1 MSLRARIL
9 WLVLVATLLP
19 ILAIL
24 GLLLENRAATAAQA
38 LDRLQ
43 ARATDIASD
52 LDDKIAGTAQ
62 LMFGLAQVPLVG
74 DGDKAACSE
83 FLAAVLKEHPQYTGL
98 LTILPDGRL
107 HCDSLRSGRELNLSD
122 RQYFQQALTAQGVV
136 VEAVVG
142 RLTGKG
148 VMQIAYPA
156 RDAHGVLKFIL
167 LASLNMD
174 AYGAAMAQTLVHP
187 NAHFQVW
194 NQDGSIVMDYPRP
207 GARALT
213 AQPPERSFMLAP
225 LQGDVERADI
235 ADTGTARRVWIK
247 AGLQR
252 AQDAGL
258 RLALSAPEADLNGPV
273 DAQFRHA
280 LFGLL
285 ALGAAIFAAAGVL
298 GEFAVRRK
306 TARVMSTIA
315 QMDSGLYEPSPTAS
329 FPRGELGEVMQ
340 ALDRMAQSLAQQR
353 QAIARH
359 TEQLER
365 QARTDP
371 LTHLANRLRLL
382 EKLQLDLAQA
392 RSQGRLVG
400 VMVLDLDRFKAVN
413 DSLGHNRGDALLI
426 EVAGRLQQCVR
437 PEDMVGRLGGDEFVV
452 ILPNLQSSDDV
463 LPVAHQILQTLTL
476 PIEMA
481 QATWQVST
489 SLGIAI
495 YPRDGESGEVL
506 LRNADVAMYGAKEL
520 GGNRMA
526 RFSEQMDQA
535 LTARLQTEAGLRH
548 ALQHG
553 GLRLHFQPIVDAGTG
568 RVIAAEALVRWQ
580 DPRRGLVSPQEFIP
594 VAEDTGLIVPMG
606 AWVLRQACRQA
617 RRWQDEGWGTIPVAV
632 NLSARQFNGSSIEDE
647 VMQALESADCPAPLL
662 QLEITESCIMDQV
675 EQALQTMHRLT
686 ALGVELAIDD
696 FGTGYSSLSQLKR
709 FPVRK
714 LKIDRSFVSD
724 IGKDASNEVLV
735 QAIIALAQK
744 LGLRTVAEGVETP
757 AQMAFLN
764 ACGCDEY
771 QGYLMARPCV
781 AADFTAVLQQRNKRE
796 QVTPGSA
803 AP

>member
-9 WLVLVATLLP
+9 WLVLMATLMP

-43 ARATDIASD
+43 TRATDIATD

-62 LMFGLAQVPLVG
+62 LMFGLARVPLVEG
-74 DGDKAACSE
+74 ADKAACSE

-107 HCDSLRSGRELNLSD
+107 RCDSLRSGRELNLSD
-122 RQYFQQALTAQGVV
+122 RQYFRQALTAQGVV
-136 VEAVVG
+136 VEAAVG

-148 VMQIAYPA
+148 VMQIAYPV
-156 RDAHGVLKFIL
+156 RDANGALRFVL
-167 LASLNMD
+167 LASFNMET
-174 AYGAAMAQTLVHP
+174 YGTALASTLAHP
-187 NAHFQVW
+187 DSHFQVW
-194 NQDGSIVMDYPRP
+194 NQDGSIVMDYPGP
-207 GARALT
+207 GAGAL
-213 AQPPERSFMLAP
+213 ALQAPERGFMLAP
-225 LQGDVERADI
+225 LQGAVERAGI
-235 ADTGTARRVWIK
+235 ASTGAERRVWIK

-258 RLALSAPEADLNGPV
+258 RLALSVPEAELNGPI
-273 DAQFRHA
+273 DAQFRRA

-285 ALGAAIFAAAGVL
+285 VLGAAIFTAAGVL
-298 GEFAVRRK
+298 GEFAVRRR
-306 TARVMSTIA
+306 TVRVMNTIA
-315 QMDSGLYEPSPTAS
+315 QMDAGHYEPNPTAS
-329 FPRGELGEVMQ
+329 FPRGELGEVMR

-353 QAIARH
+353 QAIACH
-359 TEQLER
+359 TEQLEL

-371 LTHLANRLRLL
+371 LTHLANRLQLL
-382 EKLQLDLAQA
+382 DTLQKDLAEAQ
-392 RSQGRLVG
+392 RQGRLVG

-413 DSLGHNRGDALLI
+413 DSLGHGRGDALLV
-426 EVAGRLQQCVR
+426 EVAGRLRQCVR
-437 PEDMVGRLGGDEFVV
+437 PVDLVGRLGGDEFVV
-452 ILPNLQSSDDV
+452 VLPDLQDPDDV
-463 LPVAHQILQTLTL
+463 LPVANQILQALTL
-476 PIEMA
+476 PIEIG

-553 GLRLHFQPIVDAGTG
+553 ALRLHFQPIIDAGTG

-580 DPRRGLVSPQEFIP
+580 DPQRGLVSPQEFIP
-594 VAEDTGLIVPMG
+594 IAEDTGLIVPLG
-606 AWVLRQACRQA
+606 AWVLRQACQQA
-617 RRWQDEGWGTIPVAV
+617 RRWQDEGWGGIPVAV
-632 NLSARQFNGSSIEDE
+632 NLSARQLNGTSIEDE
-647 VMQALESADCPAPLL
+647 VLQVLESADCPARLL

-675 EQALQTMHRLT
+675 DQALQTMHRLA

-709 FPVRK
+709 FPVHK

-724 IGKDASNEVLV
+724 IGKDSSDEVLV

-757 AQMAFLN
+757 AQMAFLQ

-771 QGYLMARPCV
+771 QGYLMARPCT
-781 AADFTAVLQQRNKRE
+781 AADFTAVLQQRNGPALA
-796 QVTPGSA
+796 TPGSA
-803 AP
+803 AR

>member
-19 ILAIL
+19 TLAIL
-24 GLLLENRAATAAQA
+24 GLLLENRATTAAQA

-43 ARATDIASD
+43 IRATDIASD

-62 LMFGLAQVPLVG
+62 LMFGLARVPLVRE
-74 DGDKAACSE
+74 GDKAMCSD

-122 RQYFQQALTAQGVV
+122 RQYFQQALSAQGVV

-156 RDAHGVLKFIL
+156 RDARGVLQFVL

-174 AYGAAMAQTLVHP
+174 AYGAAVAQTLVHP
-187 NAHFQVW
+187 NARFQVW
-194 NQDGSIVMDYPRP
+194 NRDGSIVMDYPRP
-207 GARALT
+207 GASALT
-213 AQPPERSFMLAP
+213 VQAPERSFMLAP
-225 LQGDVERADI
+225 LEGVVERANI
-235 ADTGTARRVWIK
+235 GETSTALRVWIK
-247 AGLQR
+247 VGLQR
-252 AQDAGL
+252 AQDADL
-258 RLALSAPEADLNGPV
+258 RLALIVPDADLSGPV
-273 DAQFRHA
+273 DAQFQHA
-280 LFGLL
+280 LFGLI
-285 ALGAAIFAAAGVL
+285 AFGAAIFAAAGVL

-306 TARVMSTIA
+306 TARVMNTIA
-315 QMDSGLYEPSPTAS
+315 RIDSGHYEPGTTAS
-329 FPRGELGEVMQ
+329 FSRGELGEVMQ

-353 QAIARH
+353 QAIANH
-359 TEQLER
+359 TAQLER

-371 LTHLANRLRLL
+371 LTHLANRLQLL
-382 EKLQLDLAQA
+382 EKLQLEIAQA

-413 DSLGHNRGDALLI
+413 DSLGHSRGDALLI
-426 EVAGRLQQCVR
+426 EVAGRLQESVR
-437 PEDMVGRLGGDEFVV
+437 PQDMVGRLGGDEFVV
-452 ILPNLQSSDDV
+452 ILPNLQSTEDV
-463 LPVAHQILQTLTL
+463 MPVAHQILQALTL
-476 PIEMA
+476 PIEMG

-489 SLGIAI
+489 SLGVAI
-495 YPRDGESGEVL
+495 YPIDGADGEVL
-506 LRNADVAMYGAKEL
+506 LRNADVAMYDAKEL

-526 RFSEQMDQA
+526 RFSEQMDKA

-553 GLRLHFQPIVDAGTG
+553 DLRLYFQPIVDAGTG

-580 DPRRGLVSPQEFIP
+580 DARRGLVSPQEFIP
-594 VAEDTGLIVPMG
+594 VAEDTGLIVPLG
-606 AWVLRQACRQA
+606 AWVLRQACEQA
-617 RRWQDEGWGTIPVAV
+617 RSWQDDGWGDIPVAV
-632 NLSARQFNGSSIEDE
+632 NLSARQFIGSSIEDE
-647 VMQALESADCPAPLL
+647 VMQALASTNCPAHLL

-675 EQALQTMHRLT
+675 DQALQTMHRLA
-686 ALGVELAIDD
+686 ALGIALAIDD

-709 FPVRK
+709 FPVHK

-724 IGKDASNEVLV
+724 IGRDASDEVLV

-757 AQMAFLN
+757 EQMAFLKT
-764 ACGCDEY
+764 CGCDEF
-771 QGYLMARPCV
+771 QGYLIAHPGL
-781 AADFTAVLQQRNKRE
+781 AADFTAVLQQRN
-796 QVTPGSA
+796 QPGQLI
-803 AP
+803 P